1 MLRITYGSLK
11 VYISIRTQEGNR
23 WRTHKMSNLNNL
35 IMGIFT
41 EMGQD
46 DGNTRDSA
54 VPGSWRQ
61 CSTTT
66 ITVYRKWGPNDG
78 EKERA
83 KYGHS

>member
-1 MLRITYGSLK
+1 MLRITYGALK
-11 VYISIRTQEGNR
+11 VYISIRTQESNR
-23 WRTHKMSNLNNL
+23 WHTHKMSNLNNL

-54 VPGSWRQ
+54 VPGSWRHW
-61 CSTTT
+61 STVTTT
-66 ITVYRKWGPNDG
+66 MYRKYGLNDG

>member
-1 MLRITYGSLK
+1 
-11 VYISIRTQEGNR
+11 
-23 WRTHKMSNLNNL
+23 
-35 IMGIFT
+35 MGIFT